1 MGQKISPTSFRIG
14 VHKGW
19 RSRWF
24 GLGKKYT
31 EFFREDYAIRTFLN
45 KKLKNMSVDR
55 VEIERSPDVLN
66 IIIYTAR
73 PGLIIGRGGTGAEDL
88 KKEIQKK
95 VKSPDAQRSGP
106 RQNRR
111 GKTAVKIEIQEFKNP
126 ETSASIMAESVAEQI
141 ERRLP
146 FRRVMKQVLSKIM
159 ANKKEVLGAKL
170 ELAGRLNGA
179 EIARTEHLEEGNL
192 PLQTLR
198 AEIDYA
204 KRTAYT
210 TYGTIGVKVWVYKG
224 LRFDQ

>member
-1 MGQKISPTSFRIG
+1 MGQKISPTSFRLSFN
-14 VHKGW
+14 KEW

-31 EFFREDYAIRTFLN
+31 EFFREDYAIRTFLD

-55 VEIERSPDVLN
+55 IEIERSPDVLN
-66 IIIYTAR
+66 IIIHTAR

-88 KKEIQKK
+88 RREIQKK
-95 VKSPDAQRSGP
+95 IKR
-106 RQNRR
+106 
-111 GKTAVKIEIQEFKNP
+111 KTAVKIDIQEFKNP
-126 ETSASIMAESVAEQI
+126 EISSLIMAESVVEQI

-159 ANKKEVLGAKL
+159 ANKREVRGAKL

-179 EIARTEHLEEGNL
+179 EIARTEHLEEGSL

-210 TYGTIGVKVWVYKG
+210 TYGTIGVKVWIYKG
-224 LRFDQ
+224 MRFE